1 VLLWLALLLY
11 LVGISLLV
19 QRPCTDFL
27 AAERSARWREA
38 AARCAF
44 SELRRRRGEEEQMLS
59 RYPCS
64 GAEKPT
70 GAILLM
76 RRWGSEVTVRRGGTV
91 GKRVAAGEGRRR
103 RD

>member
-1 VLLWLALLLY
+1 VLLWIALLLY

-19 QRPCTDFL
+19 QKPCTDFL
-27 AAERSARWREA
+27 AAECSTLWREA
-38 AARCAF
+38 VARYAF
-44 SELRRRRGEEEQMLS
+44 LELRRRRGEGEQMLL

-76 RRWGSEVTVRRGGTV
+76 RR
-91 GKRVAAGEGRRR
+91 
-103 RD
+103 